1 MLALNIYFCYA
12 YFIGL
17 FETIFSIHRIKYY
30 TGTLSMCM
38 CVCSVVSDTLWPYGL
53 QPTSFLCPWNFPGK
67 NTGVGY
73 HFLFQGIFL
82 TQRWNLLSYIGRQIF
97 FLPLCHL
104 GSPHRQF
111 RKSYILFHI
120 FNNKIMYK
128 FLLEIQATYL
138 ENSPKTSI

>member
-30 TGTLSMCM
+30 TGTLSMYV
-38 CVCSVVSDTLWPYGL
+38 CVYSDISDTLWPYGL
-53 QPTSFLCPWNFPGK
+53 LPTSFLCPWNFPGK

-82 TQRWNLLSYIGRQIF
+82 TQRWNLLLLHWQADFFFHHCATWEAHIGN
-97 FLPLCHL
+97 LEN
-104 GSPHRQF
+104 
-111 RKSYILFHI
+111 HI
-120 FNNKIMYK
+120 FYFT
-128 FLLEIQATYL
+128 FLIIKLCTYTCWRFKL
-138 ENSPKTSI
+138 LI